1 MGIPS
6 MLHWQSTPY
15 AFPLAIAAG
24 ASITLVCLA
33 WRRRSARI
41 AATFGLFML
50 GVSEWLL
57 GYIWEVSSIDLPS
70 KILAGK
76 AQYLG
81 IVVVPAAWLLFA
93 LQYTGRTRWITRRN
107 LLLLTIEP
115 LCMSFLVWTNEWH
128 RLVWSQTSLQPIG
141 SFTLMRVTHGMGFW
155 VHAAYSYLLTGLGT
169 LLIVR
174 ALLRSPQLYRGQAWA
189 LLIGAIAPWLANAL
203 YLLRLNPFPHLDLTP
218 FAFTVTGIAM
228 AWGLFRFRLLD
239 IVPVAR
245 DAVIEGMSDGVMV
258 LDIQNRIVD
267 LNPAAQQMIGWD
279 ATAIGQPVMQVL
291 AQWPHLLQQYG
302 NLLEAHAEI
311 SLGTGA
317 DERCFDLRISPLTD
331 SYDRL
336 TGRLIVWRDITE
348 RKQAEAKLQA
358 AKEAAEAANR
368 AKNTFLANMSH
379 ELRTPLN
386 AVIGYSELIQEEL
399 EEMGHD
405 EYSPGLETIRRSGH
419 HLLVLISDILNFSKI
434 EAGKMDLYIETFDL
448 ASLVQEVVAT
458 IYLSLRENDNKIQ
471 VNLAPDLGLMQAD
484 LMKVRQVLCN
494 LLNNATK
501 FTRQGL
507 ITLTVYKSKTSAA
520 IGAATDL
527 DCFIFEVADTGIG
540 ITPEQMQQIFQPFT
554 QADASTT
561 RRYGGTGLGLS
572 LSRRFCHMMG
582 GDITVSSEFGQGSV
596 FTICLPTQ
604 VNSDIPPE

>member
-1 MGIPS
+1 
-6 MLHWQSTPY
+6 MLRWQSTPY
-15 AFPLAIAAG
+15 AIPLLIAAG
-24 ASITLVCLA
+24 VSITLVYLA
-33 WRRRSARI
+33 WRRRSASI
-41 AATFGLFML
+41 ANTFALFML
-50 GVSEWLL
+50 GVSQWLL
-57 GYIWEVSSIDLPS
+57 GYIWELSSSDLAS
-70 KILAGK
+70 KVLAGK
-76 AQYLG
+76 VQYFG

-93 LQYTGRTRWITRRN
+93 LQYTGRTKWMTRRN

-115 LCMSFLVWTNEWH
+115 LVMSLLVWTNEWH
-128 RLVWSQTSLQPIG
+128 RLIWFQTELEQIS
-141 SFTLMRVTHGMGFW
+141 SYTLLSVTHGIGFW
-155 VHAAYSYLLTGLGT
+155 IHAAYSYLITGLGT
-169 LLIVR
+169 VLVVQ

-218 FAFTVTGIAM
+218 FAFTVTGAAT

-245 DAVIEGMSDGVMV
+245 DAVIESMSDGVMV
-258 LDIQNRIVD
+258 LDLQNRIVD
-267 LNPAAQQMIGWD
+267 LNPAAQQMIGWN
-279 ATAIGQPVMQVL
+279 AAAIGQPAMRVL
-291 AQWPHLLQQYG
+291 AQWPHLLQEYG
-302 NLLEAHAEI
+302 NLLEAHTEI
-311 SLGTGA
+311 SFGTGE

-331 SYDRL
+331 SYRRL
-336 TGRLIVWRDITE
+336 TGRLIVWRDVTE

-399 EEMGHD
+399 QEMGH
-405 EYSPGLETIRRSGH
+405 EEFASGLETIGRSGH
-419 HLLVLISDILNFSKI
+419 HLLALISDILNFSKI
-434 EAGKMDLYIETFDL
+434 EAGKMDLYVETFDL
-448 ASLVQEVVAT
+448 ATLVEEVVAT
-458 IYLSLRENDNKIQ
+458 IYLSLRENDNKLQ
-471 VNLAPDLGLMQAD
+471 VNLAANLGSMQAD

-501 FTRQGL
+501 FTQQGL
-507 ITLTVYKSKTSAA
+507 ITLTVYKSQTRLA
-520 IGAATDL
+520 IGAATSS

-572 LSRRFCHMMG
+572 LSRRFCQMMG
-582 GDITVSSEFGQGSV
+582 GDITVASEFGQGSV

-604 VNSDIPPE
+604 VNSDAHLE